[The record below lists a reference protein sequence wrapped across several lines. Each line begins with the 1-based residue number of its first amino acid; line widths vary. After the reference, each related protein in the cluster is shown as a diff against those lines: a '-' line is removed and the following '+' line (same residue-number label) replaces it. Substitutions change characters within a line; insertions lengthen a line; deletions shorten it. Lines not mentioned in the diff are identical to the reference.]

1 MFVLI
6 GLVLTISVNY
16 SCGTKKGGI
25 KMKKILTAT
34 ITVFL
39 TVMIANAQAA
49 QVTINPGSVVLDI
62 KPGQFAEA
70 DLEVIATNI
79 PFPITLTVGNRVFQ
93 GPIQSWI
100 TPVSM
105 KLQPSGPISTS
116 SSMKLKVTV
125 PPGTEPNTYTATLPV
140 QAFGPVATQNI
151 TLTVK
156 VPKKCNGAPDI
167 ENVEV
172 SPNDIWAPKTGEV
185 AVTVSGTT
193 VVTPGCEVTG
203 TYSLQSNDG
212 LKEGKFTIDPDG
224 KFSVKINGKFS
235 KKGTDKNGKDA
246 NVYNGLLTLTD
257 EANNSRTQGF
267 WVEVAH
273 DRRK

>member
-1 MFVLI
+1 
-6 GLVLTISVNY
+6 
-16 SCGTKKGGI
+16 
-25 KMKKILTAT
+25 MKKILTAT

-49 QVTINPGSVVLDI
+49 QVTINPGSIVLDI

-70 DLEVIATNI
+70 DLEVIATNL
-79 PFPITLTVGNRVFQ
+79 PYPMTLTVGNIVLQSSIR
-93 GPIQSWI
+93 SWI
-100 TPVSM
+100 TPASM
-105 KLQPSGPISTS
+105 KLERSGPPTS

-125 PPGTEPNTYTATLPV
+125 PPGTAPNTYTAILPV
-140 QAFGPVATQNI
+140 QAGSVSPKYI
-151 TLTVK
+151 KLTVK
-156 VPKKCNGAPDI
+156 VQPQSKCVGAPDI

-172 SPNDIWAPKTGEV
+172 SPNDIWAPKTEEV
-185 AVTVSGTT
+185 TVTVSGTT
-193 VVTPGCEVTG
+193 VLTPGCEVTG

-257 EANNSRTQGF
+257 EASSWRTKTF
-267 WVEVAH
+267 FVEVSH